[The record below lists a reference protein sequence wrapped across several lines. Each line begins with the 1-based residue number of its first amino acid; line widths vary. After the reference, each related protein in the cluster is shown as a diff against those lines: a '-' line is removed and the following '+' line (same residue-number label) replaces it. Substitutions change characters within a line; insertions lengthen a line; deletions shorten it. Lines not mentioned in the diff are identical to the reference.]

1 MEEKTKQSRSVIL
14 EFLKDKANKTE
25 MYFRFKRF
33 SAVITKWQ
41 REWRNRKAE
50 D

>member
-1 MEEKTKQSRSVIL
+1 MDESHKQSRSVIL
-14 EFLKDKANKTE
+14 EFLKEKANKAE
-25 MYFRFKRF
+25 LYFKFKRF